1 MRATLD
7 IDADIMHAARV
18 IAEAES
24 KTLGQVL
31 SELVRKGL
39 AEAAEAPALAGE
51 VGRSR
56 ERGDGSATVAA
67 DATRR
72 KTRRR

>member
-7 IDADIMHAARV
+7 IDADILRAAKV
-18 IAEAES
+18 LADAES

-39 AEAAEAPALAGE
+39 VEAAAPDLADDVCRRLLPGDQNHKRR
-51 VGRSR
+51 GR
-56 ERGDGSATVAA
+56 
-67 DATRR
+67 
-72 KTRRR
+72 